1 MARSKVLPLMSA
13 VGLSAT
19 LVAGAARAEMG
30 AGSFTMT
37 PLADEML
44 SKPITLS
51 DKCDGVVVREW
62 RETDPG
68 TEATPAAIRVMDRLC
83 NRALG
88 AFERFTDRHGLER
101 VHSLPFSWSVSVLP
115 DEDCY
120 RCLND
125 LTYRFSTRFAQIEV
139 WGYTSLTHR
148 FIFVLNQVQVNGKP
162 GLLWQKVWVHELFHA
177 LSMYYGIFESHAGTA
192 AKRVKIDERYA
203 KKFEVEVLGK

>member
-1 MARSKVLPLMSA
+1 MDQPKMMHVMFA
-13 VGLSAT
+13 VALAAT
-19 LVAGAARAEMG
+19 LVTGAARAEMG
-30 AGSFTMT
+30 AESFTMT

-44 SKPITLS
+44 LNPITLS
-51 DKCDGVVVREW
+51 DKCEGVVVREW
-62 RETDPG
+62 REGEPG
-68 TEATPAAIRVMDRLC
+68 TEATRAAIRVMDRLC

-101 VHSLPFSWSVSVLP
+101 VHSLPFSWSVSVIP
-115 DEDCY
+115 DGDCY

-125 LTYRFSTRFAQIEV
+125 LTYRVSSRSEQIEV

-148 FIFVLNQVQVNGKP
+148 FIFILNQVQVNGKP
-162 GLLWQKVWVHELFHA
+162 GVLWQKIWVHELFHA
-177 LSMYYGIFESHAGTA
+177 LSMYYGIFESHAGTD